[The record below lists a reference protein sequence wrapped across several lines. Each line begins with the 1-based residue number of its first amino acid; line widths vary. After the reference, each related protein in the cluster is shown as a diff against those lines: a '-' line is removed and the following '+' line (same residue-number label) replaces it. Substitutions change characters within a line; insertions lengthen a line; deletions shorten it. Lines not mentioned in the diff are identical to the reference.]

1 VDADSVTDIK
11 STHRDR
17 IEENARIF
25 DFALSPDDLAGL
37 DALDRT
43 GRTEAALE
51 RKWWS
56 G

>member
-1 VDADSVTDIK
+1 MSK

-25 DFALSPDDLAGL
+25 DFSLPTDDVAAP
-37 DALDRT
+37 DALDRS
-43 GRTEAALE
+43 GGTESALE
-51 RKWWS
+51 RKWWP